1 MISLHGLIVVCTS
14 SRVDSTK
21 HGTEPS
27 TILRRESRVSSAH
40 LRIHVAFSGHVRC
53 AAISISSI
61 RAKGIEIWLQGMG
74 VSDRSRLG
82 IGFVRS
88 ISQVDPRYS
97 SGASRFVI
105 QGRS

>member
-1 MISLHGLIVVCTS
+1 MISLRGLIIACTS

-40 LRIHVAFSGHVRC
+40 LRIHVAFSGRVRC
-53 AAISISSI
+53 AATSISSI
-61 RAKGIEIWLQGMG
+61 RAKGIEIWLWGIG

-82 IGFVRS
+82 KGVVRS

-97 SGASRFVI
+97 GASRFVI